1 MSVSARPVQPQPT
14 AAPPRAA
21 LAAVTGEAA
30 MHGFSTLVGEQS
42 SGSDATTPSPTETT
56 GPPFTT
62 ATGPKTIQ
70 TTTTSPVAAA
80 HSARLA
86 STGAPAKGSGP
97 TAGAAATT
105 SEAQAPA
112 ATPFDLTLQ
121 AATPAGP
128 AAQPIARA
136 SGDSSTGP
144 AKPKDAPKSGG
155 DPEAGAA
162 TAQPQLAVQAITP
175 PPGVAT
181 PADQTALSTAAP
193 APLAPGA
200 TPAPETQTAVPSTA
214 DALAKSAVPAMPAAQ
229 DQSVVKQAVA
239 PAGPLTGSTVVD
251 ADADADQGPDSEPTS
266 ALATSPTAPPATPLS
281 TVTSSF
287 GPARPFA
294 SSPPTAAPKS
304 AAGSATSVSTS
315 STPASAA
322 ASTVVAAV
330 AGGGGN
336 GETSGGSGNAN
347 GDGSGDAQA
356 SAGPPAADSSNSTPD
371 GSNASLSGASLASTP
386 TTAAV
391 PSGAAQANVS
401 TVTNLAAQIIQESG
415 GKASRFDI
423 TLNPAG
429 LGQVNVQVQI
439 TAKGELTAALTF
451 QKPEAA
457 GELQARAADLSQALK
472 DAGFDIAPGGLSLAF
487 AGDMGMGSSG
497 GGASQNSAQDQQD
510 WRSSVGAFGAA
521 SRNAQVADLAALQ
534 APVNGGSSLRG
545 LDIRI

>member
-1 MSVSARPVQPQPT
+1 
-14 AAPPRAA
+14 
-21 LAAVTGEAA
+21 

-56 GPPFTT
+56 GPPSTT

-80 HSARLA
+80 HSARLT
-86 STGAPAKGSGP
+86 STGAPAKGSRP
-97 TAGAAATT
+97 NAGSAATT
-105 SEAQAPA
+105 SEAQASA
-112 ATPFDLTLQ
+112 ATPFDLTVQ

-128 AAQPIARA
+128 GAQSIASA
-136 SGDSSTGP
+136 LGDSATGP
-144 AKPKDAPKSGG
+144 AKPKDAAQTGG
-155 DPEAGAA
+155 DPEAGAPA
-162 TAQPQLAVQAITP
+162 AAQPQLAVQLTMPLPAIT
-175 PPGVAT
+175 A
-181 PADQTALSTAAP
+181 PADQPAPPTTSAPPAPSAGPAPPVPTALPAA
-193 APLAPGA
+193 ADGA
-200 TPAPETQTAVPSTA
+200 TTQSGVVAPTVP
-214 DALAKSAVPAMPAAQ
+214 PIQ
-229 DQSVVKQAVA
+229 DQSVAKAAVA
-239 PAGPLTGSTVVD
+239 TAGQQLAAPVAAN
-251 ADADADQGPDSEPTS
+251 ADADADQNPDSELTSEPAAAPTTLS
-266 ALATSPTAPPATPLS
+266 AAAPSTLTASLGT
-281 TVTSSF
+281 
-287 GPARPFA
+287 ARPFA
-294 SSPPTAAPKS
+294 STPPAAAPKS
-304 AAGSATSVSTS
+304 APGSATSVSTS

-322 ASTVVAAV
+322 ASTAVAAV

-371 GSNASLSGASLASTP
+371 GSNAALSGASLASAP
-386 TTAAV
+386 TTVAV
-391 PSGAAQANVS
+391 SGGAAQANVS
-401 TVTNLAAQIIQESG
+401 TVTNLAAQIVQQSG

-497 GGASQNSAQDQQD
+497 GGASENSAQDQQG
-510 WRSSVGAFGAA
+510 WRNLSAGAFGAA

-534 APVNGGSSLRG
+534 APVSRGAALRG